1 MRAVTV
7 YRVDYGRKTKDPIGA
22 VLEKRKTERANNYN
36 ELLRLAL
43 RLFALDTV
51 DAVHIVIDVNQ
62 ARRTILP
69 ELNRDCT
76 AG

>member
-1 MRAVTV
+1 
-7 YRVDYGRKTKDPIGA
+7 
-22 VLEKRKTERANNYN
+22 
-36 ELLRLAL
+36 LRLAL

-76 AG
+76 AGY